1 MPVEHY
7 ENFPVASILLPRR
20 LHRPVELIYAFARQA
35 DDFADEGDLPAATR
49 LELLDSFR
57 QELRRIEDG
66 TTPQTPLFRDLA
78 GVIAAHNLPLQLFHD
93 LLDAFTQDVTKK
105 RYADFAELMAYC
117 AKSANPVGRLL
128 LHLFREASPQNLAYS
143 DAVCSSLQLI
153 NFWQDVAVDYRM
165 GRIYLPQDDMARY
178 GVNEQQLGQADIGG
192 GWEALMLFQIERTHA
207 LLQSGAALGRLLPGR
222 MGLEIRMI
230 IAGGDSILRKLLACR
245 GDVFHQ
251 RPVLRPGDWP
261 RMLYRALFTI

>member
-20 LHRPVELIYAFARQA
+20 LRRPVELIYAFARQA
-35 DDFADEGDLPAATR
+35 DDFADEGDLPAAAR
-49 LELLDSFR
+49 LELLEGFR

-66 TTPQTPLFRDLA
+66 AAPQTPLFRDLA
-78 GVIAAHNLPLQLFHD
+78 EIVAAHVLPLQLFHD
-93 LLDAFTQDVTKK
+93 LLDAFTQDVTRK
-105 RYADFAELMAYC
+105 RYADFAEVMAYC
-117 AKSANPVGRLL
+117 GKSANPVGSLL

-178 GVNEQQLGQADIGG
+178 GVDGQQIGRADNSG
-192 GWEALMLFQIERTHA
+192 GWQALMLFQIGRTRE
-207 LLQSGAALGRLLPGR
+207 LLQSGAPLGRLLPGR

-230 IAGGDSILRKLLACR
+230 VAGGDAILRKLQACR
-245 GDVFHQ
+245 GDVFHH
-251 RPVLRPGDWP
+251 RPVLQPADWP